1 MEQNGSRL
9 DRIEN
14 LVESLAKSGAETD
27 RRLQSLGGELKSLG
41 EETDRRLKS
50 LGEELN
56 SLGEKTDRR
65 INALL
70 EMMAQHETT
79 QRLANERTNK
89 RVDDVFHGLVLLGP
103 AVERFA
109 ESTQLRIDALA
120 EAQRRTENNLNALIS
135 VVDGLVRRPPQ

>member
-1 MEQNGSRL
+1 MEENGNRL
-9 DRIEN
+9 DRIEH

-27 RRLQSLGGELKSLG
+27 E
-41 EETDRRLKS
+41 RLK
-50 LGEELN
+50 

-79 QRLANERTNK
+79 QRLTNE
-89 RVDDVFHGLVLLGP
+89 RVDDVFQGLALLGP

-109 ESTQLRIDALA
+109 ESIQLRINALA
-120 EAQRRTENNLNALIS
+120 EAQHRTENNLNALIS

>member
-9 DRIEN
+9 DRIEH

-27 RRLQSLGGELKSLG
+27 E
-41 EETDRRLKS
+41 RLKS

-70 EMMAQHETT
+70 EMIAQHETT
-79 QRLANERTNK
+79 QRLTNE
-89 RVDDVFHGLVLLGP
+89 RVDDVFQGLELVVP
-103 AVERFA
+103 ALDR
-109 ESTQLRIDALA
+109 LA
-120 EAQRRTENNLNALIS
+120 EAQRRTESNLNALIS
-135 VVDGLVRRPPQ
+135 VVDGLVHRPPQ